1 MDVSGSFFVTFSLQD
16 KKLKRDYVE
25 YAQAAIFPG
34 SLTAVDMNPSSP
46 SPPVLP
52 NRPLRKPSSG
62 PGLPLPAPSRLPTIS
77 AAAPLRPAGNGPT
90 SLPTNKDKSLPM
102 SRLVPPSFTVYSCNF
117 CGQQGNGRCMRCKKT
132 SYCSVVCQ
140 TEDWKIHRLACKPA
154 DPEPAKGN
162 PKGGMAVLSSA
173 PRENP
178 AKLQAGDSSSY
189 KKVYLKDLQ
198 ASKVTKGMDIQATV
212 VEFTSPGRFFIFPQ
226 IPEVI
231 ESLQII
237 TTGLQKTCSN
247 SSGTTYVPCDGEVCK
262 VQFSFDKKWYRGL
275 VQTLAADKKT
285 ANILY
290 IDFGNE
296 ENVPVERI
304 RPLPAN
310 IPHFCPCTME
320 CQTAGV
326 SPVVSKWS
334 DECCITVR
342 QLLAGK
348 AVTVKVLEMR
358 EEESCHDVDILLSKG
373 ELLSTFLLEN
383 GYGLKETTDAP
394 PTVHD
399 ISAILNAS
407 FENFKRLSAGK
418 DDNEWAQPPEPLTQ
432 AIGDQFSVVVTHF
445 LSPSDLV
452 VQKVDNA
459 GLMQDLQLKLRE
471 HCSQVS
477 TPQNFRPAP
486 GTVCCAQFSED
497 KLWYR
502 AKVLAYPSEERVC
515 IGYLDFGNSE
525 EVDLGQLLPISA
537 PLLALPTQAIPC
549 ALAGVKPVGASWS
562 NDCILA
568 LQCQLSNR
576 VLRLKIQGTQEG
588 KTLVSMINEAS
599 DPQIDFAELLI
610 AAGYAA
616 PASVSATPNLPAE
629 ETPAA
634 AESSASPS
642 VSEPLVWTTAQL
654 PSDGQMVP
662 LVTIIVESPGKF
674 YCHLSSSTELQKLI
688 ELQGQ
693 LKQHCEAEAPTF
705 VPKVGEP
712 CCALFPGNG
721 SWCRAMVKELSGDKV
736 AIDFVDYGYSM
747 RIKNVHLRSI
757 TPKLLALPFQA
768 VCCWLAGV
776 EPVGSEWSSE
786 ALLWFQTLMDGQ
798 ELSGRVL
805 SVNEQGYG
813 VELVIR
819 GQNVAVALIAEE
831 LAKAREQPAR
841 VTQEQSAPP
850 EANTDGEKKK
860 ESCEASG
867 EIKAVTEEMPVEVKS
882 AATSDVACFPVDWK
896 TVELPLNESF
906 QPCVAAVISPSL
918 FYLHSPMQVDQ
929 QKLQKVMLDLA
940 AYCGTYKAT
949 SSAGRKSRPAAGAAC
964 CAQFSADKNW
974 YRAVILE
981 VGENEMSVIYADY
994 GNTERVSA
1002 FQILPIPGHLLE
1014 LPFQITRCTLAGKE
1028 HFPAV
1033 YPEEV
1038 LQLFQTELVNGVQ
1051 ATVHSFDGS
1060 ANVLSLI
1067 LPAERGGEHLTSV
1080 ILDALYACS
1089 KSNQDTNQRLDNPGS
1104 SAPCAA
1110 DGPRSDSVPEPA
1122 CEPEPVD
1129 TAGSVTPAD
1138 LTARNPQQEIVSVA
1152 PVVEDPVKKVIDQME
1167 PPYQNQSKA
1176 LDHQTSGCCCQSLQK
1191 QISNLEGV
1199 MQLQLSLIKQLVNQI
1214 K

>member
-1 MDVSGSFFVTFSLQD
+1 
-16 KKLKRDYVE
+16 
-25 YAQAAIFPG
+25 
-34 SLTAVDMNPSSP
+34 
-46 SPPVLP
+46 
-52 NRPLRKPSSG
+52 
-62 PGLPLPAPSRLPTIS
+62 
-77 AAAPLRPAGNGPT
+77 
-90 SLPTNKDKSLPM
+90 M

-140 TEDWKIHRLACKPA
+140 TEDWKEHRLTCKPA
-154 DPEPAKGN
+154 EPEPETPTEYAFFLMK
-162 PKGGMAVLSSA
+162 
-173 PRENP
+173 
-178 AKLQAGDSSSY
+178 AGDSSSY

-296 ENVPVERI
+296 ENVPVERL

-320 CQTAGV
+320 CRTAGV

-549 ALAGVKPVGASWS
+549 ALAGPRQFVFHLEICHKNAKKDQQPKVKCQRIGASRTFLLNS
-562 NDCILA
+562 ACVA
-568 LQCQLSNR
+568 L
-576 VLRLKIQGTQEG
+576 
-588 KTLVSMINEAS
+588 
-599 DPQIDFAELLI
+599 
-610 AAGYAA
+610 
-616 PASVSATPNLPAE
+616 
-629 ETPAA
+629 
-634 AESSASPS
+634 
-642 VSEPLVWTTAQL
+642 
-654 PSDGQMVP
+654 
-662 LVTIIVESPGKF
+662 
-674 YCHLSSSTELQKLI
+674 
-688 ELQGQ
+688 
-693 LKQHCEAEAPTF
+693 
-705 VPKVGEP
+705 
-712 CCALFPGNG
+712 
-721 SWCRAMVKELSGDKV
+721 
-736 AIDFVDYGYSM
+736 
-747 RIKNVHLRSI
+747 
-757 TPKLLALPFQA
+757 
-768 VCCWLAGV
+768 GV

-850 EANTDGEKKK
+850 EKNTDSEKKE

-867 EIKAVTEEMPVEVKS
+867 DIKAISEEMPVEVKS
-882 AATSDVACFPVDWK
+882 TAASDVACFPVDWK

-1080 ILDALYACS
+1080 ILDALYAYS
-1089 KSNQDTNQRLDNPGS
+1089 KSNQDTSQRLDIPGS

-1110 DGPRSDSVPEPA
+1110 DGPPSDSVPEPA
-1122 CEPEPVD
+1122 CEPAPVD
-1129 TAGSVTPAD
+1129 TAASVTPAD

-1152 PVVEDPVKKVIDQME
+1152 PVVGRLMDPFICYVIC
-1167 PPYQNQSKA
+1167 
-1176 LDHQTSGCCCQSLQK
+1176 TSEVDPFVDDK
-1191 QISNLEGV
+1191 SNLTV
-1199 MQLQLSLIKQLVNQI
+1199 LNHQ
-1214 K
+1214 